1 MRRFRPNIVIGGLE
15 PWEEDSLKRIKIGP
29 IEFLVWQRCGRCTM
43 TTIDRDTLKRCGK
56 PLNTLSSF
64 RERENG
70 QRNFGVHMIPV
81 LENVESEGMVISVG
95 DKVEILEYNEER
107 RSEWMRLFGRN

>member
-1 MRRFRPNIVIGGLE
+1 
-15 PWEEDSLKRIKIGP
+15 
-29 IEFLVWQRCGRCTM
+29 
-43 TTIDRDTLKRCGK
+43 
-56 PLNTLSSF
+56 
-64 RERENG
+64 
-70 QRNFGVHMIPV
+70 MIPV

>member
-1 MRRFRPNIVIGGLE
+1 M
-15 PWEEDSLKRIKIGP
+15 KRIKIGP
-29 IEFLVWQRCGRCTM
+29 IEFLVWQRCGQCTM
-43 TTIDRDTLKRCGK
+43 TTIDRDTLKRSGE

-64 RERENG
+64 LERENG
-70 QRNFGVHMIPV
+70 QRIFGVHMIPV

-95 DKVEILEYNEER
+95 DKVEILEYDEER